1 MKLKGRKREV
11 RSSPDDVA
19 KLFSHTHLY
28 LMWSQILH
36 LVIEFFL
43 RAVPWHGSLGTSRA
57 RKAVSGQG
65 FQNTFAVAHEIC
77 FSHGNQRNFGSG
89 NQGKASFVIILH
101 QRSSEPAKEKTAG
114 ICTSEEL
121 LLVAGRPVSPAYSVI
136 AATLC
141 R

>member
-1 MKLKGRKREV
+1 MMLP
-11 RSSPDDVA
+11 SCF
-19 KLFSHTHLY
+19 LMY
-28 LMWSQILH
+28 LMRSQILH

-43 RAVPWHGSLGTSRA
+43 RAVPWHGSLGTSPA
-57 RKAVSGQG
+57 WKAVSGQG
-65 FQNTFAVAHEIC
+65 FQNTFDVAHEIR

-89 NQGKASFVIILH
+89 NQGKASFVIMLH
-101 QRSSEPAKEKTAG
+101 QSTSQGRSQLGLRSSEPAKEKIAG
-114 ICTSEEL
+114 FCTSGEL